1 MKQNDGIIDRRA
13 LLLALLVAAVIVMLA
28 CSVLLNVWQGYRW
41 AHRYDD
47 MEQRVE
53 RDTVWRDHTVTLP
66 APIAE
71 RKTGESIRVKI
82 PALPYYTE
90 TRHRAQQRE
99 PDNMAVEA
107 IPEDA
112 SDSIEI
118 TLERTQLTYRD
129 SLYTAYV
136 SGYDARLDSLVIT
149 YPTVREKWTV
159 TKPARRWS
167 VGVQAGY
174 GYGITTKKP
183 DLYIGLGVEYRI
195 F

>member
-1 MKQNDGIIDRRA
+1 MKQNDGIDRRA
-13 LLLALLVAAVIVMLA
+13 ELLAVLVAAVIVILV
-28 CSVLLNVWQGYRW
+28 CSVMLNVWQGYRW
-41 AHRYDD
+41 VHRYDG
-47 MEQRVE
+47 MEQMVE
-53 RDTVWRDHTVTLP
+53 RDTIWREHTVTLP

-71 RKTGESIRVKI
+71 RKTGEGIRVKI
-82 PALPYYTE
+82 PTLLYTE
-90 TRHRAQQRE
+90 ARHRTQQRE
-99 PDNMAVEA
+99 PDAVAVEVM
-107 IPEDA
+107 PEDA
-112 SDSIEI
+112 GDSIEI

-149 YPTVREKWTV
+149 YPTVSEKWTV

-174 GYGITTKKP
+174 GYGIMNKKP
-183 DLYIGLGVEYRI
+183 DLYIGLGVGWRL

>member
-1 MKQNDGIIDRRA
+1 MKQNDGIDRRA
-13 LLLALLVAAVIVMLA
+13 ELLATAVIVILV
-28 CSVLLNVWQGYRW
+28 CSVVLNVWQGYRW
-41 AHRYDD
+41 VHRYDD
-47 MEQRVE
+47 LEQKVE
-53 RDTVWRDHTVTLP
+53 RDTVWRDHAVTLP

-82 PALPYYTE
+82 PALLCYTE
-90 TRHRAQQRE
+90 ARHRTQQRE
-99 PDNMAVEA
+99 PDDMAVEA
-107 IPEDA
+107 TPEDTG
-112 SDSIEI
+112 DSIEI

-149 YPTVREKWTV
+149 YPTISEKRTV
-159 TKPARRWS
+159 VKSARRWS

-174 GYGITTKKP
+174 GYGIMNRKP
-183 DLYIGLGVEYRI
+183 DLYIGMGVEYRI

>member
-1 MKQNDGIIDRRA
+1 MKQNDGIDRRA
-13 LLLALLVAAVIVMLA
+13 LLLAVLATAVIVMLV
-28 CSVLLNVWQGYRW
+28 CSVMLNVWQGYKW
-41 AHRYDD
+41 VHRYDSI
-47 MEQRVE
+47 EQRVE

-66 APIAE
+66 VPVAE

-90 TRHRAQQRE
+90 ARHRTQQRE
-99 PDNMAVEA
+99 PDAVAVETM
-107 IPEDA
+107 PEDTA
-112 SDSIEI
+112 DSIEI

-149 YPTVREKWTV
+149 YPTVSEKWTV
-159 TKPARRWS
+159 TKPVRHWS

-174 GYGITTKKP
+174 GYGITNKKP
-183 DLYIGLGVEYRI
+183 DLYIGLGVGYRI

>member
-1 MKQNDGIIDRRA
+1 MKKNDGIDRRA
-13 LLLALLVAAVIVMLA
+13 ELLAVLVAAVIVMLL
-28 CSVLLNVWQGYRW
+28 CSVVLNVWQGYMW
-41 AHRYDD
+41 VHRYDG

-53 RDTVWRDHTVTLP
+53 RDTVWRNHTVTLP
-66 APIAE
+66 APVAE
-71 RKTGESIRVKI
+71 RKTGEGIRVKI
-82 PALPYYTE
+82 PALLCYTE
-90 TRHRAQQRE
+90 ARHRTQQRE
-99 PDNMAVEA
+99 PDDMAVEA

-112 SDSIEI
+112 GDSIEI

-149 YPTVREKWTV
+149 YPTVTEKRTV
-159 TKPARRWS
+159 IKSARRWS

-174 GYGITTKKP
+174 GYGIMNKKP
-183 DLYIGLGVEYRI
+183 DLYIGLGVGYRI